1 MREKRPALDRAG
13 QNGAPE
19 PQIARTF
26 LSWLEALAG
35 CNSQE
40 ELAHLAKVDSRTLR
54 RFAAGQG
61 GRKTAARLAGEVGV
75 PLWAVRETMYPAI
88 AAVHVVWR
96 VGREGG
102 EQVTEA
108 WSQALK
114 VASSIAV
121 VVFLASVGQ
130 EARDATHLPPAEIRV
145 LLRWLEA
152 LGDWSKEELARK
164 AGMTR
169 QTLWL
174 YRTGDIAMGRHALRC
189 LADGVGLPLWVIE
202 GVMLPAIRAVR
213 LVVEHA
219 RGEKL
224 LAGWEGVLSA
234 TEQPVLVQDIR
245 VSEILKASRH
255 RGGVDGPSIGDRK
268 LAEDKWRRLKDRSPA
283 ERVILVKNCRE

>member
-1 MREKRPALDRAG
+1 M
-13 QNGAPE
+13 
-19 PQIARTF
+19 
-26 LSWLEALAG
+26 
-35 CNSQE
+35 
-40 ELAHLAKVDSRTLR
+40 
-54 RFAAGQG
+54 
-61 GRKTAARLAGEVGV
+61 
-75 PLWAVRETMYPAI
+75 
-88 AAVHVVWR
+88 
-96 VGREGG
+96 
-102 EQVTEA
+102 
-108 WSQALK
+108 K

-283 ERVILVKNCRE
+283 